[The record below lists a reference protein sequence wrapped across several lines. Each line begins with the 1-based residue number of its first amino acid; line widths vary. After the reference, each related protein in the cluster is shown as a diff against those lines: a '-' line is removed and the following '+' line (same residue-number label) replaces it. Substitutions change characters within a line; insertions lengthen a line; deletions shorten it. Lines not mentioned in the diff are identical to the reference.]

1 MISYEVEVKG
11 FDEQIRKL
19 ANFDKIANKHMK
31 QAGLDSVALLEKKW
45 KLIAPVDTGRY
56 RSSIAG
62 RVKSLFGGVTVGIV
76 GTNVK
81 SAAGFPYPKALEESR
96 RYRYRAGPRAG
107 QFTMNR
113 VKRLF
118 KRAQDAIDKYF
129 KKGRDA
135 IVKELEI

>member
-31 QAGLDSVALLEKKW
+31 QAGLESVALLERKW
-45 KLIAPVDTGRY
+45 KQIAPVDTGRY

-62 RVKSLFGGVTVGIV
+62 RVSIQGGTVIGVV

-81 SAAGFPYPKALEESR
+81 SARGFPYPAALEKSR

-118 KRAQDAIDKYF
+118 KRAQDAINRKF
-129 KKGRDA
+129 NAAVKKV
-135 IVKELEI
+135 VKELEI